1 MNYIEKKLEV
11 TVKKSLGIYKE
22 TNVFKIDNQ
31 SVILAKLNDVQ
42 NRLPYPLQKILKVNP
57 DCFYSMLVARNNLE
71 DIFNKLNEFESNAD
85 FKLDE
90 LFLTLIENKHV
101 SAITFNSQC
110 NLSKLSNI
118 DKSKLNKFIYNLKM
132 KLDIKYTNNLNI
144 FRP

>member
-11 TVKKSLGIYKE
+11 TIKKSLGIYKE

-57 DCFYSMLVARNNLE
+57 NCFYSMLVARNNLE

-90 LFLTLIENKHV
+90 LFLTLIENKYV

>member
-11 TVKKSLGIYKE
+11 AVKKSLGIYKE
-22 TNVFKIDNQ
+22 TTVFKLDSQ

-42 NRLPYPLQKILKVNP
+42 NRLPYPLQKMLKVNT
-57 DCFYSMLVARNNLE
+57 DCFYSMLVSRNNLE
-71 DIFNKLNEFESNAD
+71 DIFNKLNEFESKDGFELA
-85 FKLDE
+85 E
-90 LFLTLIENKHV
+90 LFSTLIETKHV

-118 DKSKLNKFIYNLKM
+118 DKSKLNKFIYDLKM